1 MADLEQIRTKI
12 TELDQSLLNLLTER
26 RQLSVEVAK
35 SKIEN
40 PKAIRD
46 QEREQLLLVKLINKG
61 RELGLDAHYVTQ
73 LYHTIIE
80 DSVLSQQAFL
90 QGITN
95 PDIHAQAVRVAFLG
109 NKGSY
114 SNIATHQYFSRYKKQ
129 IVEFGCS
136 GFQDIVD
143 TVESGQADYGML
155 PIENTSSGSINEVYD
170 VMQHTSLSIVGELS
184 IAIDHCILAHPA
196 ANLEQITTLYAH
208 PQPYAQCNLYLRT
221 LASTRVDF
229 VDSSSKAMEVVASGD
244 DLTVGAI
251 GSKVG
256 GEMYGLQALKTD
268 IANQQQNYTRFIVVS
283 RKPVEVAEQV
293 PARTTFIMSTAQHAG
308 SLVEA
313 LLVLR
318 EHDINMSKLES
329 RPVQGNPWEEMFY
342 VDVSANVKSAQMQ
355 SALAELTRLT
365 RYIKVLGCY
374 PSENVDPTLIPLE
387 ALANKRDQNKVAPS
401 LISTIQSDGALSS
414 RSHKSTSTIVRVGD
428 VKIGD
433 GGFVTFAGPS
443 AVESEQQII
452 NCAGATKES
461 GAAVLAAG
469 CFKPRSSP
477 YSFQGLGE
485 EGLNYLNA
493 AGKKYKLPTMTEVSA
508 VDQVV
513 TLAAK
518 ADILHVRS
526 RHMKNFNLLKELGK
540 STRPILLER
549 NNMASIDEWLHAAD
563 YILAQGNQQVI
574 LCEAGVRTLEGKN
587 KVTLDLGAI
596 SLLRER
602 THLPI
607 VLNPGEAVEDLSSVA
622 PMAKAAKLL
631 GADGIVLCAHPSP
644 SDASVDADKSL
655 DFNQLQQLM
664 AELY

>member
-12 TELDQSLLNLLTER
+12 TELDQNLLSLLTER

-35 SKIEN
+35 SKIES

-46 QEREQLLLVKLINKG
+46 QEREQQLLVKLITKG

-95 PDIHAQAVRVAFLG
+95 PDKLAPAVRVAFLG

-170 VMQHTSLSIVGELS
+170 VLQHTSLSIVGELS
-184 IAIDHCILAHPA
+184 IAIDHCILANPEA
-196 ANLEQITTLYAH
+196 KLEQVTTLYAH
-208 PQPYAQCNLYLRT
+208 PQPYQQCSLYLRT
-221 LASTRVDF
+221 LPGTRVDF
-229 VDSSSKAMEVVASGD
+229 VDSSSKAMEMVAASD
-244 DLTVGAI
+244 DLSIGAI
-251 GSKVG
+251 GSKLG
-256 GEMYGLQALKTD
+256 GEMYGLRAFKTD

-283 RKPVEVAEQV
+283 RKPIEVADQV
-293 PARTTFIMSTAQHAG
+293 PARTTFIMSTAQQPG

-318 EHDINMSKLES
+318 EHSINMSKLES

-342 VDVSANVKSAQMQ
+342 VDVSANVNSPQMQ
-355 SALAELTRLT
+355 AALAELTRLT

-374 PSENVDPTLIPLE
+374 PSENVDPTQIPL
-387 ALANKRDQNKVAPS
+387 AILAHQQNSGTETPS
-401 LISTIQSDGALSS
+401 LIKTIQADGALSS
-414 RSHKSTSTIVRVGD
+414 RSHKQVNTVVRVGD
-428 VKIGD
+428 VKIG
-433 GGFVTFAGPS
+433 GGDFITFAGPG

-452 NCAGATKES
+452 NCAATVKET
-461 GAAVLAAG
+461 GAAILAAG

-485 EGLNYLNA
+485 EGLNYLNT
-493 AGKKYKLPTMTEVSA
+493 AGKKYRLPIMTEVSY
-508 VDQVV
+508 VDQVAA
-513 TLAAK
+513 LAAK
-518 ADILHVRS
+518 SDILHVRS
-526 RHMKNFNLLKELGK
+526 RHMKNFHLLKELGK
-540 STRPILLER
+540 STRPIVLER
-549 NNMASIDEWLHAAD
+549 NNMCSLEEWLHAAD

-574 LCEAGVRTLEGKN
+574 LCEAGVRTLEGKT
-587 KVTLDLGAI
+587 KTTLDLGAI
-596 SLLRER
+596 SLLREK

-607 VLNPGEAVEDLSSVA
+607 VVNPGEVVENIESIA
-622 PMAKAAKLL
+622 PLAKAAKLL
-631 GADGIVLCAHPSP
+631 GADGVILCTHPAP
-644 SDASVDADKSL
+644 SEASVDTDKSL
-655 DFNQLQQLM
+655 DFNQFKQLM

>member
-12 TELDQSLLNLLTER
+12 TELDQSLLTLLTER

-35 SKIEN
+35 SKIET

-46 QEREQLLLVKLINKG
+46 QEREQALLVKLITKG

-73 LYHTIIE
+73 LFHTIIE

-95 PDIHAQAVRVAFLG
+95 PDEQAQAVRVAFLG

-170 VMQHTSLSIVGELS
+170 VLQHTSLSIVGELS
-184 IAIDHCILAHPA
+184 IAIDHCILAHPKA
-196 ANLEQITTLYAH
+196 KLENITTLYAH
-208 PQPYAQCNLYLRT
+208 PQPYAQCGLYLRT
-221 LASTRVDF
+221 LNNTRFDF
-229 VDSSSKAMEVVASGD
+229 VDSSSKAMEVVANSD
-244 DLTVGAI
+244 DLTIGAI

-268 IANQQQNYTRFIVVS
+268 IANQQQNFTRFIVVS

-293 PARTTFIMSTAQHAG
+293 PARTTFIMSTAQQPG

-374 PSENVDPTLIPLE
+374 PSENVDPTQIPVE
-387 ALANKRDQNKVAPS
+387 ALAQPAEIIQDTPS
-401 LISTIQSDGALSS
+401 LINTVQADGALSS
-414 RSHKSTSTIVRVGD
+414 RSHKTAATVVRVAD

-433 GGFVTFAGPS
+433 GSFVTFAGPS
-443 AVESEQQII
+443 AVESQQQIMQS
-452 NCAGATKES
+452 AAAAKES
-461 GAAVLAAG
+461 GASVLAAG
-469 CFKPRSSP
+469 CYKPRSSP

-485 EGLNYLNA
+485 EGLGYLNA
-493 AGKKYKLPTMTEVSA
+493 AGKKYRLPTMTEVSS
-508 VDQVV
+508 VEQVAS
-513 TLAAK
+513 LAAK
-518 ADILHVRS
+518 VDILHVRS
-526 RHMKNFNLLKELGK
+526 QHMKNYNLLKELGK
-540 STRPILLER
+540 STRPVLLER
-549 NNMASIDEWLHAAD
+549 NNMASLEEWLKAAD

-574 LCEAGVRTLEGKN
+574 LCEAGVRTLDGKN
-587 KVTLDLGAI
+587 KTTLDLGAI

-607 VLNPGEAVEDLSSVA
+607 VVNPVEALEELSSIA
-622 PMAKAAKLL
+622 PMAKAAKQL
-631 GADGIVLCAHPSP
+631 GADGIILCTHPSP
-644 SDASVDADKSL
+644 SNAKVDGDKSL
-655 DFNQLQQLM
+655 SFKQLQNLM